1 MNMYNIL
8 LLCILVGVIM
18 FDVIFHHDFAQK
30 IRRAEI
36 KARRAQAE
44 CSQMRAELQA
54 ALQRD
59 EAMRSLQCLIRD
71 QKIMDLETNNKD
83 LITYY
88 EEKLRAQE
96 AKHKILE
103 EIAHKLWNNEKAA
116 SELES
121 SETAKG
127 IYAE

>member
-1 MNMYNIL
+1 MNMFNIL

-18 FDVIFHHDFAQK
+18 VDVIVWHDFRQN

-59 EAMRSLQCLIRD
+59 VATRSLRDLIRD
-71 QKIMDLETNNKD
+71 QQIVDLEAKNKD
-83 LITYY
+83 LVGYY

-96 AKHKILE
+96 AKHKMIG
-103 EIAHKLWNNEKAA
+103 EIAQQLWNKEKAA
-116 SELES
+116 SELEPT
-121 SETAKG
+121 ETAKG
-127 IYAE
+127 I

>member
-18 FDVIFHHDFAQK
+18 VDVIVWHDFRQN
-30 IRRAEI
+30 IRRAEM

-54 ALQRD
+54 AQQRD
-59 EAMRSLQCLIRD
+59 VAVRSLWDLNLD
-71 QKIMDLETNNKD
+71 QKIVDLEAKNKD
-83 LITYY
+83 LVGYY

-96 AKHKILE
+96 AKHKMLE
-103 EIAHKLWNNEKAA
+103 DIAQQLWNKEKAA
-116 SELES
+116 SEIGA